1 MTHDLHSTRLR
12 AEFKAML
19 RTYPPSDEEQISW
32 QLKERDLARYELRI
46 HGRKGTPYAGGIWK
60 ITIDLPPEYPF
71 KPPIVNFRVP
81 IWHPNIAIGDMRW
94 KWGSNV
100 CLSLVNWNNQGK
112 PGGWKETITLPS
124 VVEHIE
130 MMLDVFPGDGEF
142 PEYLVDPKD
151 PFNKDAGEQMLNDF
165 HAFYQTAE
173 NWTRKHALK
182 MEDED

>member
-19 RTYPPSDEEQISW
+19 RTYSPSDQSSIPW
-32 QLKERDLARYELRI
+32 QLKERHLAQYELNIR
-46 HGRKGTPYAGGIWK
+46 GKEGTPYEGGIWTV
-60 ITIDLPPEYPF
+60 TIDLPPEYPF
-71 KPPIVNFRVP
+71 KPPVVNFQDP
-81 IWHPNIAIGDMRW
+81 IWHPNIAVGEMRW

-124 VVEHIE
+124 VVEHLE
-130 MMLDVFPGDGEF
+130 MMLDVFPAVEGDF

-151 PFNKDAGEQMLNDF
+151 PFNTEAGEQMLNNFDLF
-165 HAFYQTAE
+165 FRTARE
-173 NWTRKHALK
+173 WTKKHAIK
-182 MEDED
+182 DEVD